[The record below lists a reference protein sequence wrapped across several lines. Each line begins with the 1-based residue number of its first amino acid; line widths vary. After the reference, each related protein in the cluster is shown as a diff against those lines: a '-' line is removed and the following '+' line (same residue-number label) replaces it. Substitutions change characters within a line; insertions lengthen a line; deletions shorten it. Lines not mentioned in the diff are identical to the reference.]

1 MLNKYQ
7 TLITIMVLISS
18 NTFFYYQGKENG
30 INEQLKID
38 EELRASQTEFH
49 QKQIE
54 KLNNSLKNVK
64 YNPKRDYNFT
74 GNLDDDQ
81 LLQALE

>member
-1 MLNKYQ
+1 
-7 TLITIMVLISS
+7 MVLISS
-18 NTFFYYQGKENG
+18 NTFFYFQGKENG

-49 QKQIE
+49 QKRID
-54 KLNNSLKNVK
+54 KLTNLLNNVK
-64 YNPKRDYNFT
+64 YDKKRDYNFT

-81 LLQALE
+81 LLQALQ